1 MDLLWALIGVLAVL
15 HVSYSMWA
23 AKRLDRLHRRVDSA
37 RAALDS
43 QLRLRA
49 QAALSFA
56 RSGSAAGSGRGA
68 ASRELADAAQ
78 EALDVPGLGH
88 DREIVENRLSRALQS
103 VARDIDGGLADA
115 TTRASFARR
124 FHNDAVRDALEVRTR
139 RVVRW
144 FRLAGSARMPTFF
157 EMDDTALE
165 RRTIGV

>member
-1 MDLLWALIGVLAVL
+1 VGALWAVLGVLAVL
-15 HVSYSMWA
+15 HVSYSTWT
-23 AKRLDRLHRRVDSA
+23 AKRLDRLHRRVDAA

-43 QLRLRA
+43 QLRQRA
-49 QAALSFA
+49 EAALSFT
-56 RSGSAAGSGRGA
+56 GSGRGA
-68 ASRELADAAQ
+68 ASRELTAAAQ
-78 EALDVPGLGH
+78 EALEVPGLGH
-88 DREIVENRLSRALQS
+88 DREIVENRLSRALQV
-103 VARDIDGGLADA
+103 VARDIDGVLADA

-165 RRTIGV
+165 RRTIEV